1 MQFNLIILYFLKKN
15 IVTLYYLLEDKTDM
29 EKKRIIATC
38 ALPYANGG
46 IHLGHMLEHIQADIW
61 VRFQRMLGNEIFF
74 VCASD
79 AHGTPIMIKAES
91 MGIKPEEMVEKYRN
105 EHIDIFKK
113 FNISYDNYYTT
124 HSPENK
130 KFSEEIYLKL
140 KENNHI
146 ESKKIQQ
153 LYDEKKQM
161 FLPDRYVKGTC
172 PKCNAEDQYGDNCDK
187 CGATYSPVDLINP
200 KSILSDSVPVLK
212 ETEHLFFKLSKFEN
226 ELENFFQSNAL
237 QPEIVNKLKE
247 WFKTGLEDWC
257 ISRDA
262 PYFGFEIPDAKN
274 KFFYVWLDAPIG
286 YMSSFYNYCESH
298 DSLNFDEFWS
308 KNSTT
313 ELEHFIG
320 KDIINFHGL
329 FWPAMLS
336 GSEKRLPNKINV
348 HGFVNVNG
356 EKMSKSKGTF
366 ITADDYLNNLDVDAL
381 RYYYASKLNN
391 KIDDLD
397 LNFTDFVQKINTDI
411 VNKIVNIASRTSGFI
426 TKKYDSELISNY
438 KDKKIFQRF
447 TSQSKEIEGYFQQKE
462 LNKVIKTLLK
472 LADEANQY
480 IDANAPWV
488 LAKDSTKSRELHEV
502 CSMSLNL
509 FKFIMTYLKPIT
521 PSLVTSAEK
530 ILNIEF
536 NLENVNTLLINH
548 KINKFK
554 PMFKRIEESNINK
567 LISKPETVQK
577 TKNTKSADDSK
588 ENSSNDSYITID
600 DFNKIDLRVG
610 EILNCK
616 NVEGSDK
623 LLQLDVNIG
632 TSVKTVF
639 SGIREAYSAES
650 LVGKYV
656 VLVSN
661 LKPRKMRFGTSEGMV
676 LAAGPGKE
684 NIWIIE
690 PSKNTKPGMRIL

>member
-1 MQFNLIILYFLKKN
+1 
-15 IVTLYYLLEDKTDM
+15 M

-61 VRFQRMLGNEIFF
+61 VRFQRMVGNEIFF

-140 KENNHI
+140 KENNLI
-146 ESKKIQQ
+146 ESKIIQQ
-153 LYDEKKQM
+153 LFDEKKQM

-262 PYFGFEIPDAKN
+262 PYFGFEIPGTKN

-313 ELEHFIG
+313 E
-320 KDIINFHGL
+320 
-329 FWPAMLS
+329 
-336 GSEKRLPNKINV
+336 
-348 HGFVNVNG
+348 
-356 EKMSKSKGTF
+356 
-366 ITADDYLNNLDVDAL
+366 
-381 RYYYASKLNN
+381 RYY
-391 KIDDLD
+391 
-397 LNFTDFVQKINTDI
+397 
-411 VNKIVNIASRTSGFI
+411 
-426 TKKYDSELISNY
+426 
-438 KDKKIFQRF
+438 
-447 TSQSKEIEGYFQQKE
+447 
-462 LNKVIKTLLK
+462 
-472 LADEANQY
+472 
-480 IDANAPWV
+480 
-488 LAKDSTKSRELHEV
+488 
-502 CSMSLNL
+502 
-509 FKFIMTYLKPIT
+509 
-521 PSLVTSAEK
+521 
-530 ILNIEF
+530 
-536 NLENVNTLLINH
+536 
-548 KINKFK
+548 
-554 PMFKRIEESNINK
+554 
-567 LISKPETVQK
+567 
-577 TKNTKSADDSK
+577 
-588 ENSSNDSYITID
+588 
-600 DFNKIDLRVG
+600 
-610 EILNCK
+610 
-616 NVEGSDK
+616 
-623 LLQLDVNIG
+623 
-632 TSVKTVF
+632 
-639 SGIREAYSAES
+639 
-650 LVGKYV
+650 
-656 VLVSN
+656 
-661 LKPRKMRFGTSEGMV
+661 
-676 LAAGPGKE
+676 
-684 NIWIIE
+684 
-690 PSKNTKPGMRIL
+690 